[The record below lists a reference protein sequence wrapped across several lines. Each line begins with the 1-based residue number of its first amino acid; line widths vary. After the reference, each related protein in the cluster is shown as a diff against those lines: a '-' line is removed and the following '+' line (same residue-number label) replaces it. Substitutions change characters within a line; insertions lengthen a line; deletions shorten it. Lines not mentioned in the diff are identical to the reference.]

1 MSLEIICEQKIESS
15 LNKQFKTEIKKS
27 IEFVKKENNRD
38 YDWIC
43 LCFVN
48 EDKIEHLNENF
59 LKHEG
64 ATDVLSFPYHEENQK
79 IQGDVICCYSYIA
92 SYYSENLHQKNEKNL
107 SWYFYE
113 TILHGILHLFGL
125 QHDYTKES
133 LQKVHQ
139 KQFQILNQ
147 INIQWEIIDEFIST
161 ME

>member
-1 MSLEIICEQKIESS
+1 MSLEVIFEQKIESS

-27 IEFVKKENNRD
+27 IEFIKKENNRD

-43 LCFVN
+43 LSFVN
-48 EDKIEHLNENF
+48 EDKIKHLNEIF
-59 LKHEG
+59 LKHKG
-64 ATDVLSFPYHEENQK
+64 ATDVLSFPYHEENHT
-79 IQGDVICCYSYIA
+79 IQGDIICCYSYIA
-92 SYYSENLHQKNEKNL
+92 SYYLENLQQKNGKNL

-133 LQKVHQ
+133 LQKVYQ